1 MSPSDLKH
9 IEHPRWIDPAK
20 GEPTLMLFSVVDD
33 RSGVAY
39 QEYHCVYGEDAET
52 ALRFLFN
59 SMAPKADPSF
69 PFQGRPKLIYLDNG
83 PVAKRRVFQ
92 SVMRA
97 LGIEWA
103 EQILALFDGIGQG
116 DSPRGR
122 LRIGA
127 VNTAQTG
134 LLPEVL
140 KRLAEQAPH
149 IEPQVVPGVSLH
161 LLDQVDAAELDLAIL
176 IRPPFNLPRGLSAQ
190 RVERQPF
197 VLIAP
202 PQCTATDAL
211 ELLRTQPFIRYDHVS
226 FGGRL
231 VGDFLEAQQLRPRQ
245 VMELDEIDAIA
256 RMVENGLGVALL
268 PRAGLWLREPARVR
282 VIELGA
288 LEFQRE
294 LVMVSRSGSAQD
306 DLVGEFRRALLAE
319 TAAQEAAP
327 TTA

>member
-1 MSPSDLKH
+1 M
-9 IEHPRWIDPAK
+9 
-20 GEPTLMLFSVVDD
+20 
-33 RSGVAY
+33 
-39 QEYHCVYGEDAET
+39 
-52 ALRFLFN
+52 
-59 SMAPKADPSF
+59 
-69 PFQGRPKLIYLDNG
+69 
-83 PVAKRRVFQ
+83 
-92 SVMRA
+92 
-97 LGIEWA
+97 
-103 EQILALFDGIGQG
+103 
-116 DSPRGR
+116 
-122 LRIGA
+122 
-127 VNTAQTG
+127 
-134 LLPEVL
+134 
-140 KRLAEQAPH
+140 
-149 IEPQVVPGVSLH
+149 VPGVSLH

-256 RMVENGLGVALL
+256 RMVENGLGVAL
-268 PRAGLWLREPARVR
+268 PRAGLATRAGAVR